1 MDSASDVEPHSESEV
16 VLREL
21 YKRRLLEYSDLAERG
36 IEPSRKWQS
45 YHLGHMIAG
54 ATIADRIALARKLA
68 AKL

>member
-1 MDSASDVEPHSESEV
+1 MVLSEVDATSESEV

-54 ATIADRIALARKLA
+54 ATIADRIKLARNLASKL
-68 AKL
+68 

>member
-1 MDSASDVEPHSESEV
+1 LVLSEVDATSESEV

-36 IEPSRKWQS
+36 IEPSRKWMS

-54 ATIADRIALARKLA
+54 ATIADRIKLARNLASKL
-68 AKL
+68 